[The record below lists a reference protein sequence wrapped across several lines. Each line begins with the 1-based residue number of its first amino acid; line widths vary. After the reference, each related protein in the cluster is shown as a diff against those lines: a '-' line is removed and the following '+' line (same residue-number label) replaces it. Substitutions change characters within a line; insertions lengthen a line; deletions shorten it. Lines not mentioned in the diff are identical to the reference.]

1 MQDKRLD
8 KYFNSLN
15 SRGFHRLHY
24 TDWGDP
30 ANPRAVICVHGLTRN
45 CRDFDALAETL
56 QGDVRV
62 ISVSIAGRGK
72 SDWLPNPDDYG
83 YPQYMA
89 DMTALIARITATG
102 AGDLAW
108 VGTSMGGML
117 GMLLAARPSTPIRR
131 LVLNDIGAV
140 IPKAAMERIGGYVS
154 RILHFGSLEETEAW
168 LRVTLAPFGPL
179 SDAQWRHLTVHN
191 SKQHDDGSWSMNYDP
206 GIALPFQK
214 MQDRDI
220 ELWNYYD
227 AIRCPTLLLRGAL
240 SDLLQ
245 KNIAMQMTQRGP
257 RPELVEF
264 EGIGHAPAL
273 MSDDQIRIV
282 RDFLLQ
288 GQTAMHAPAKGRG

>member
-1 MQDKRLD
+1 MMKEQYIQGLD
-8 KYFNSLN
+8 
-15 SRGFHRLHY
+15 SRGFHQLHY
-24 TDWGDP
+24 TDWGDA
-30 ANPRAVICVHGLTRN
+30 ANPRVVICVHGLTRN
-45 CRDFDALAETL
+45 CRDFDALATVL
-56 QGDVRV
+56 QNDLRV

-72 SDWLPNPDDYG
+72 SSWLANPDDYS

-89 DMTALIARITATG
+89 DMTALIGRITATG
-102 AGDLAW
+102 SNDISW

-117 GMLLAARPSTPIRR
+117 GMLLAAQPNTPIRR
-131 LVLNDIGAV
+131 LVLNDVGAV
-140 IPKAAMERIGGYVS
+140 IPKAAMERIGSYVS
-154 RILHFGSLEETEAW
+154 KILRFGSCEETEAW
-168 LRVTLAPFGPL
+168 LRMTLAPFGPL

-206 GIALPFQK
+206 NIALPFQK
-214 MQDRDI
+214 AQARDI

-245 KNIAMQMTQRGP
+245 KDIAVQMTQRGP

-273 MSDDQIRIV
+273 MSDDQTGIV
-282 RDFLLQ
+282 RNFLLQ
-288 GQTAMHAPAKGRG
+288 GQAKTASPARG

>member
-1 MQDKRLD
+1 MMKEDYISGLD
-8 KYFNSLN
+8 
-15 SRGFHRLHY
+15 SRGFHQLHY
-24 TDWGDP
+24 TEWGDA

-45 CRDFDALAETL
+45 CRDFDALATAL
-56 QGDVRV
+56 QDDLRV

-72 SDWLPNPDDYG
+72 SDWLPNPEDYS

-89 DMTALIARITATG
+89 DMTALIARVTATG
-102 AGDLAW
+102 SNTIDW

-117 GMLLAARPSTPIRR
+117 GMLLASRPGTPIRR
-131 LVLNDIGAV
+131 LVLNDVGAV
-140 IPKAAMERIGGYVS
+140 IPQTAMERIGSYVGKVL
-154 RILHFGSLEETEAW
+154 RFKSLEETETW

-191 SKQHDDGSWSMNYDP
+191 SKQADDGSWSMNYDP
-206 GIALPFQK
+206 AIALPFQK
-214 MQDRDI
+214 AQARDI

-245 KNIAMQMTQRGP
+245 KNVALQMTQRGP
-257 RPELVEF
+257 QPELVEF

-273 MSDDQIRIV
+273 MSDDQIRVV
-282 RDFLLQ
+282 RNFLLQ
-288 GQTAMHAPAKGRG
+288 ERTETVPLTRR

>member
-1 MQDKRLD
+1 MMKEQYIQGLD
-8 KYFNSLN
+8 
-15 SRGFHRLHY
+15 SRGFHQLHY
-24 TDWGDP
+24 TDWGD
-30 ANPRAVICVHGLTRN
+30 AENPRVVICVHGLTRN
-45 CRDFDALAETL
+45 CRDFDALATVL
-56 QGDVRV
+56 QNDLRV

-72 SDWLPNPDDYG
+72 SSWLANPDDYS

-89 DMTALIARITATG
+89 DMTALIGRITATG
-102 AGDLAW
+102 SNDISW

-117 GMLLAARPSTPIRR
+117 GMLLAAQPNTPIRR
-131 LVLNDIGAV
+131 LVLNDVGAV
-140 IPKAAMERIGGYVS
+140 IPKAAMERIGSYVS
-154 RILHFGSLEETEAW
+154 KILRFGSCEETEAW
-168 LRVTLAPFGPL
+168 LRMTLAPFGPL

-206 GIALPFQK
+206 NIALPFQK
-214 MQDRDI
+214 VQARDI

-245 KNIAMQMTQRGP
+245 KDIAVQMTQRGP

-273 MSDDQIRIV
+273 MSDDQTGIV
-282 RDFLLQ
+282 RNFLLQ
-288 GQTAMHAPAKGRG
+288 GQAKTASPARG

>member
-1 MQDKRLD
+1 MMKEQYIQGLD
-8 KYFNSLN
+8 
-15 SRGFHRLHY
+15 SRGFHQLHY
-24 TDWGDP
+24 TDWGDA
-30 ANPRAVICVHGLTRN
+30 ANPRVVICVHGLTRN
-45 CRDFDALAETL
+45 CRDFDALATVL
-56 QGDVRV
+56 QNDLRV

-72 SDWLPNPDDYG
+72 SSWLANPDDYS

-89 DMTALIARITATG
+89 DMTALIGRITATG
-102 AGDLAW
+102 SNDISW

-117 GMLLAARPSTPIRR
+117 GMLLAAQPNTPIRR
-131 LVLNDIGAV
+131 LVLNDVGAV
-140 IPKAAMERIGGYVS
+140 IPKAAMERIGSYVS
-154 RILHFGSLEETEAW
+154 KILRFGSCEETEAW
-168 LRVTLAPFGPL
+168 LRMTLAPFGPL

-206 GIALPFQK
+206 NIALPFQK
-214 MQDRDI
+214 AQARDI

-245 KNIAMQMTQRGP
+245 KDIAVQMTQRGP

-273 MSDDQIRIV
+273 MSDDQTGIV
-282 RDFLLQ
+282 WNFLLQ
-288 GQTAMHAPAKGRG
+288 GQAKTASPARG

>member
-1 MQDKRLD
+1 MREQYL
-8 KYFNSLN
+8 NGLN

-45 CRDFDALAETL
+45 CRDFDALAAAL
-56 QGDVRV
+56 QDDMRV
-62 ISVSIAGRGK
+62 VSVSIAGRGK
-72 SDWLPNPDDYG
+72 SDWLPNAEDYS

-89 DMTALIARITATG
+89 DMNTLIARITATG
-102 AGDLAW
+102 ASDISW

-117 GMLLAARPSTPIRR
+117 GMLLASRPGTPIRR
-131 LVLNDIGAV
+131 LVLNDVGAV
-140 IPKAAMERIGGYVS
+140 IPKAAMDRIGSYVS
-154 RILHFGSLEETEAW
+154 KILRFNSYQEIEAW
-168 LRVTLAPFGPL
+168 LRVALNPFGPL
-179 SDAQWRHLTVHN
+179 TDAQWRHLTMHN
-191 SKQHDDGSWSMNYDP
+191 SRQHDDGGWSMNYDP
-206 GIALPFQK
+206 DIALPFRKAQA
-214 MQDRDI
+214 RDI

-227 AIRCPTLLLRGAL
+227 AISCPTLLLRGAI

-245 KNIAMQMTQRGP
+245 KDIAVQMTQRGP

-282 RDFLLQ
+282 RNFLLQ
-288 GQTAMHAPAKGRG
+288 DQAGTALPRG